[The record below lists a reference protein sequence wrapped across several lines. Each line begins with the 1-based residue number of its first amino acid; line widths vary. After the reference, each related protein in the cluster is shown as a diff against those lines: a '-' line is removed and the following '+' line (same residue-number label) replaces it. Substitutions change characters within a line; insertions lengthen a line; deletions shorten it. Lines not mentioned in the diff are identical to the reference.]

1 MPTATPTATRTG
13 ASAPVHPWASR
24 VAVDDVLNARVL
36 EKRFSKRCT
45 LGPAAELR
53 FSLDV
58 APFATMP
65 GPPFDRDAR
74 VVDEG
79 TDDVRIVTG
88 DDHVRLV
95 AFVARTGLHTL
106 TTEQADLTALAT
118 DDTKDAPIRVAAGVP
133 VELLEAQGNRRRV
146 HLRVHEIDLVGWLP
160 PEKVGTTYTPSVPP
174 TASRIDGEV
183 APGATVVDARGNV
196 LATFPPP
203 PPSDPSSAT
212 NGFYVEL
219 RPGAPS
225 GQQAIVWRTEITEVH
240 GFVAAA
246 LVRSIPVTSLYSESG
261 AASGSLGM
269 LTDAEPVSVATG
281 ASLFTSEGFRVGV
294 VLRRVNGFSGFG
306 VPSTKGELRDVS
318 VVVDGLGFVELYARA
333 VDIKPR

>member
-1 MPTATPTATRTG
+1 ASTLTETPTGTPT
-13 ASAPVHPWASR
+13 PVHPWASR
-24 VAVDDVLNARVL
+24 VAVDYVLNARTLV
-36 EKRFSKRCT
+36 KRFSKHCT

-53 FSLDV
+53 FSLE
-58 APFATMP
+58 AEPFATMP

-95 AFVARTGLHTL
+95 AFVARKDLHTL
-106 TTEQADLTALAT
+106 TTERADLTALAT
-118 DDTKDAPIRVAAGVP
+118 DDPKDAPIRVAAGVP
-133 VELLEAQGNRRRV
+133 VELLEAKGDRRRV
-146 HLRVHEIDLVGWLP
+146 HLRVHEIDVVGWLP
-160 PEKVGTTYTPSVPP
+160 SEKVGTTYTPSAPP

-183 APGATVVDARGNV
+183 TPGATVVDARGNV

-203 PPSDPSSAT
+203 RPSDPPSAT

-225 GQQAIVWRTEITEVH
+225 GQQAIVWRTEIAEVH

-261 AASGSLGM
+261 VASGSLGI

-281 ASLFTSEGFRVGV
+281 ASLFTNEGFRVGV
-294 VLRRVNGFSGFG
+294 VLRRVDGFSGFG
-306 VPSTKGELRDVS
+306 GPFTKGELRDVS
-318 VVVDGLGFVELYARA
+318 VVVDGLDFVELYVHA